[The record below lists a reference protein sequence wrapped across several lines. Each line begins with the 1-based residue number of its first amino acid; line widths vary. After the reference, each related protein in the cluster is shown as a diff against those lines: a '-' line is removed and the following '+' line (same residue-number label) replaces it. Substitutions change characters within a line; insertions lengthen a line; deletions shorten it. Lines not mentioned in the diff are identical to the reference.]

1 MSVDDQTSGER
12 WLDMTNAAYD
22 KVTGFLLQVAEPER
36 QAMWIEVT
44 GTSANQWTC
53 SISLKPLDAAAPHDA
68 IVRHRDLAI
77 VIPECDF
84 DKVRGATIDWL
95 DDPFGTSGLR
105 VDNPNT
111 PSPAIGAPPPADLSG
126 DVAQRVIQVLDQQ
139 VNPTIAAH
147 GGRAELVAGGGAPPA
162 DVGHL
167 DLGQAGCRGRAQL
180 RVAVLPHPPDPADRR
195 GDLRIGGTAAQQRA
209 QVVACDGEQAGEQLA
224 VGRQPGARAAAA
236 ERPRHRGDHADLADP
251 IPVAPALD
259 HLTGVIRRDRLERHL
274 GADHRDDLR
283 RRDHLVHPP
292 AVAVT
297 DVHVLDEAH
306 DVAAATEVAGHQH
319 HPVLLDATLDDH

>member
-77 VIPECDF
+77 VIRECDF

-95 DDPFGTSGLR
+95 DDPFAGGGLR

-111 PSPAIGAPPPADLSG
+111 PSPEIRAPSSGDLSG
-126 DVAQRVIQVLDQQ
+126 DVAQRVIQVLDRQ

-147 GGRAELVAGGGAPPA
+147 GGRAELVAVEQGTAYLKLGGGC
-162 DVGHL
+162 
-167 DLGQAGCRGRAQL
+167 QGCAMATVTLSQGIERAIIQ
-180 RVAVLPHPPDPADRR
+180 
-195 GDLRIGGTAAQQRA
+195 
-209 QVVACDGEQAGEQLA
+209 
-224 VGRQPGARAAAA
+224 
-236 ERPRHRGDHADLADP
+236 
-251 IPVAPALD
+251 
-259 HLTGVIRRDRLERHL
+259 
-274 GADHRDDLR
+274 
-283 RRDHLVHPP
+283 
-292 AVAVT
+292 AVAEITSVVDVT
-297 DVHVLDEAH
+297 DHQSGTNPYFEA
-306 DVAAATEVAGHQH
+306 AKK
-319 HPVLLDATLDDH
+319 